1 MDERKYLLPP
11 SRSFAFC
18 LAPYKAE
25 LFKNDAKD
33 LFVDITYTGNQYI
46 PHSLKVVSFNDL
58 TLEFSK
64 HIQPLFPKCLCLAGL
79 IPRR

>member
-1 MDERKYLLPP
+1 MKESICCRHLAVLRFAWLPTKQSYL
-11 SRSFAFC
+11 
-18 LAPYKAE
+18 
-25 LFKNDAKD
+25 KNDAKD

-64 HIQPLFPKCLCLAGL
+64 HMQPLFPKCLCLAGL